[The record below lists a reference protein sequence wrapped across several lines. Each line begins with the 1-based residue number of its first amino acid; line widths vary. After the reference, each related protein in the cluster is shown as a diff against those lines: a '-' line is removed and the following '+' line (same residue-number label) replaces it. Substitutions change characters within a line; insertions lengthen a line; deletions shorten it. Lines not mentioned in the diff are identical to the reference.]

1 MLDTEQ
7 LLEEKETQKPTPSY
21 ACLYAVRQYKK
32 NVVEVVQSIES
43 WLL

>member
-7 LLEEKETQKPTPSY
+7 LLEEKETQKPTHSY

-32 NVVEVVQSIES
+32 NVVEFLQSIES
-43 WLL
+43 